1 MKLKALHFVFQ
12 HRKRMVKNS
21 LLNCTSS
28 RKNTE
33 KCCEGEWDTSVCLN
47 GIKLPSKYILWCYTR
62 VSVWS
67 CCPEGRETLPSQ
79 TGKWQEKLILRRKL
93 VPSCPC
99 PTWEPHTLSV
109 KSWSIFLYWKSI
121 AISNT
126 FIFLWL
132 QVLWLPWLLP
142 VQVALHNYGD
152 VVVLLL
158 QSDGVHNRCKADIAQ
173 THACFLQHL
182 SVCTFLP
189 CLPFKAK
196 NVSHVSDQIQT
207 AQL

>member
-1 MKLKALHFVFQ
+1 MKLLI
-12 HRKRMVKNS
+12 
-21 LLNCTSS
+21 
-28 RKNTE
+28 E
-33 KCCEGEWDTSVCLN
+33 
-47 GIKLPSKYILWCYTR
+47 YIWWCYTR
-62 VSVWS
+62 VSVWC
-67 CCPEGRETLPSQ
+67 CCPERTETLLSQ

-99 PTWEPHTLSV
+99 PTWEPHTHTHTLSV
-109 KSWSIFLYWKSI
+109 KSCSLFPYWKSI
-121 AISNT
+121 IISNT

-142 VQVALHNYGD
+142 VQVTLHNYGD

-158 QSDGVHNRCKADIAQ
+158 HSDRVHHRCKADIIQ

-196 NVSHVSDQIQT
+196 NVSQASDQIQLFQT